1 MENLIKTNIQDAQA
15 LEQLYKKDKTG
26 FVNAFKSIYEDIQ
39 SMPIAQ
45 AWNARIQYKQDEMSW
60 GKKNEIKLI
69 IFIAILSGFI
79 AKLPALIGM
88 EYDIYLSRNISF
100 IILPM
105 LTVYFIWKQN
115 GALKTYLIPAL
126 IFIASAIYINWLPFN
141 EKSDTI
147 LLATLHLPVFL
158 WMILGYAF
166 VNGDVRDNLKR
177 IEFLKF
183 NGNFIVMTGLIFIAG
198 ALFSAITI
206 ALFELLKIDI
216 SKFYFEQIAIW
227 ALPGIP
233 MISSFLVQNNP
244 QLVSKISPIIAK
256 LFTPLVSMTLLVF
269 LCTLVYTGKNVYND
283 RNFLLLFN
291 VLLVIV
297 MAIIL
302 FSVTTIQLSKN
313 SRIQIILLITLSL
326 LTIIANAVALSAIGF
341 RLIEF
346 GITPNRLAV
355 LGTNL
360 LMFVHL
366 FFVAATLLK
375 NLKGKTTIL
384 GIEKEIALF
393 IPYYAVWA
401 AFITFIMPFL
411 FKLI

>member
-1 MENLIKTNIQDAQA
+1 MENQIKTYIQDAQA

-69 IFIAILSGFI
+69 VLITILSGFI

-126 IFIASAIYINWLPFN
+126 VFIASVIYINWLPFN
-141 EKSDTI
+141 ENSDTI

-313 SRIQIILLITLSL
+313 SKIQIILLITLSL
-326 LTIIANAVALSAIGF
+326 LTIVANAVALSAIGF
-341 RLIEF
+341 RLLEF

-375 NLKGKTTIL
+375 NLKGKTTML

-411 FKLI
+411 FELI